1 MARGKGKYN
10 KDCERSRQ
18 EIKQM
23 IAKYSGGDAVL
34 RLRQKLTKKDQIE
47 KIQKDIDRAYRNH
60 YNVCINGFEKR
71 SLEKKSPKF
80 NMKNYR

>member
-23 IAKYSGGDAVL
+23 IAKYSGG
-34 RLRQKLTKKDQIE
+34 
-47 KIQKDIDRAYRNH
+47 
-60 YNVCINGFEKR
+60 INGFEKR
-71 SLEKKSPKF
+71 SLEKNHPSLIGRIIDE
-80 NMKNYR
+80 NRKNKLDG